1 MILNARDT
9 ESGAMNHG
17 LLVPAV
23 HALRAVL
30 AGGSL
35 AASLAAHA
43 QSESS
48 EPASPAPAASAPR
61 AADPAAS
68 SPRARAPRAASAP
81 TSAPTAQLERV
92 EVTGGRA
99 DETEQRRQSTAAKII
114 IGRDEI
120 ERFGDS
126 TVGEVLKR
134 LPGVTMQGAPGRG
147 GNIRMRGLGG
157 GYTQILLD
165 GERVPP
171 GFSLDSLTPEQI
183 ERIEVLRAP
192 TAETGA
198 RAIAGT
204 INIITREGFRK
215 RLNDV
220 RVGVQLENG
229 RLSPGLSWT
238 RNEPIGAWTVN
249 VSLSA
254 YRGLRDN
261 DSTTETTR
269 QATTDPAPTMA
280 RSEHSTSED
289 SRQGIHLTS
298 RLQWR
303 GDKGESLTFT
313 PFLIVNSGKGTRQS
327 QITTSIDDPSRPVG
341 YDHTTGSG
349 DNDFTLMRLNAQWN
363 HSLSPATR
371 LEWRAGI
378 GRAHS
383 RNRST
388 RDEFD
393 AGAVDS
399 KRRLDDDADVHDDS
413 GNLSLKWLTQ
423 LGNEHS
429 LVAGAETE
437 GTRRDELRTTF
448 QSTPGGGTVPLYDDL
463 GDNFRAS
470 TSRIALYAQDEWNVN
485 PQWAAHAGIR
495 WEGIDTRS
503 DAGGAGAGG
512 GPVHHRS
519 SVVTPIAHAVWKPEP
534 DSRDQVRLS
543 LTRSY
548 KSPTLNNLIGRPS
561 VSSRFP
567 VDGPINDAT
576 SPDRVGNAELK
587 PELAS
592 GIDIALEHYVKGG
605 GLVSANVFR
614 RQISNLIRTLT
625 AIETPWWANGNP
637 RYVARPQNIGDAVTQ
652 GLELEA
658 KFRASDVWA
667 DAIPVDVRANASF
680 FRSRVKTVPGPD
692 NRLDQ
697 QPSATANFGFDYR
710 FRGTPLT
717 IGGNYNWNPAYDTRL
732 SEDQFAYQGAKRVV
746 DAYALWVF
754 NPALQVRVSG
764 SNLSALDYV
773 TGTTIAPETA
783 TTTAKSYVNWQVRLE
798 MKL

>member
-1 MILNARDT
+1 
-9 ESGAMNHG
+9 MNHG
-17 LLVPAV
+17 PLV
-23 HALRAVL
+23 HTLRAVL

-43 QSESS
+43 QSESAKPAA
-48 EPASPAPAASAPR
+48 PASAASAPQ
-61 AADPAAS
+61 AAS
-68 SPRARAPRAASAP
+68 PARAASAP
-81 TSAPTAQLERV
+81 TTKLDRV
-92 EVTGGRA
+92 EVTGGRVS
-99 DETEQRRQSTAAKII
+99 ETEQRRQSTAAKII

-215 RLNDV
+215 RLNDL
-220 RVGVQLENG
+220 RLGVQLENG
-229 RLSPGLSWT
+229 HLSPGLSWT
-238 RNEPIGAWTVN
+238 RNEAIGPWTVN

-254 YRGLRDN
+254 FRGLRDS

-269 QATTDPAPTMA
+269 QAATDPAPTMV
-280 RSEHSTSED
+280 RSEHSASED

-303 GDKGESLTFT
+303 GDKGQSLTLM
-313 PFLIVNSGKGTRQS
+313 PFLIVSSGKSTRQS
-327 QITTSIDDPSRPVG
+327 QVTTSIDDPSRPAG

-349 DNDFTLMRLNAQWN
+349 DNDFSLMRLNAQWN
-363 HSLSPATR
+363 HPLSPTSR
-371 LEWRAGI
+371 LEWHAGI

-393 AGAVDS
+393 AGATDS
-399 KRRLDDDADVHDDS
+399 RRRLDDDADVHDDS
-413 GNLSLKWLTQ
+413 GNLSVKWLKQ
-423 LGNEHS
+423 LDSEHS

-448 QSTPGGGTVPLYDDL
+448 QTTPAGGPVPLYDDL

-470 TSRIALYAQDEWNVN
+470 TSRIALYAQDEWNIN

-495 WEGIDTRS
+495 WEGIDTRA

-512 GPVHHRS
+512 GPVHNRS

-534 DSRDQVRLS
+534 NSRDQVRLS

-576 SPDRVGNAELK
+576 SPDRVGNPELK

-605 GLVSANVFR
+605 GLFSANVFR

-637 RYVARPQNIGDAVTQ
+637 RYVARPQNVGDAVTQ

-658 KFRASDVWA
+658 KFRASDMWA
-667 DAIPVDVRANASF
+667 DAIPLDVRANASF
-680 FRSRVKTVPGPD
+680 FHSKVKTVPGPD

-717 IGGNYNWNPAYDTRL
+717 VGGNYNWNPAYDTRL
-732 SEDQFAYQGAKRVV
+732 SEDQFAYQGAKRVL

-754 NPALQVRVSG
+754 NPALQLRVSG
-764 SNLSALDYV
+764 SNLTALDYV
-773 TGTTIAPETA
+773 TGTTITPETA